1 MDLIRWGLL
10 AVILIAALV
19 MLLAWFRRYRAA
31 PEQGAPTAGA
41 LALGF
46 AVEVGDTLGIGSFA
60 PTTAMFRLFRMVPDE
75 LIPGTLIVGTLVGV
89 VLQAVIFIG
98 SVDVQPAL
106 LVSMIAL
113 ATLGAWLGAGVVARL
128 SRRRIQIGMGSAL
141 LIAAAVFAAK
151 NLGLLPADGA
161 TLALYGWRF
170 VAADFASLVLGALMT
185 IGIGMYAPTMI
196 VLSLLG
202 MHQLA
207 AFPIMMGA
215 CALLQAVAG
224 LRFIDSGRYA
234 QRASLSLSIGGIF
247 GVLLAAFVVKSLPL
261 EWLRWLVVVVVV
273 IAATLMLR
281 AAFGATRLSPQPSA

>member
-1 MDLIRWGLL
+1 
-10 AVILIAALV
+10 
-19 MLLAWFRRYRAA
+19 
-31 PEQGAPTAGA
+31 
-41 LALGF
+41 
-46 AVEVGDTLGIGSFA
+46 
-60 PTTAMFRLFRMVPDE
+60 
-75 LIPGTLIVGTLVGV
+75 
-89 VLQAVIFIG
+89 VLQAAIFIG

-106 LVSMIAL
+106 LISMIVL

-128 SRRRIQIGMGSAL
+128 SKRRIQLGMGSAL
-141 LIAAAVFAAK
+141 LVAAAVFAAK

-170 VAADFASLVLGALMT
+170 VVADLASLVLGALMT

-224 LRFIDSGRYA
+224 LRFIDSAKFA
-234 QRASLSLSIGGIF
+234 QSASVSLSIAGIF

-261 EWLRWLVVVVVV
+261 EALRWLVVVVVV

-281 AAFGATRLSPQPSA
+281 AGLGRSEVSPRPSA

>member
-1 MDLIRWGLL
+1 MNGIRVGLL
-10 AVILIAALV
+10 AAILIAALV
-19 MLLAWFRRYRAA
+19 MLIAWFRRRSAA
-31 PEQGAPTAGA
+31 PEQGAPTPGA

-46 AVEVGDTLGIGSFA
+46 AVEFGDTLGIGSFA
-60 PTTAMFRLFRMVPDE
+60 PTTAMFKLFRMVPDE

-98 SVDVQPAL
+98 SVDVQPSL
-106 LVSMIAL
+106 LVSMIGL

-128 SRRRIQIGMGSAL
+128 SKRRIQLAMGSAL
-141 LIAAAVFAAK
+141 LVAATVFAAK
-151 NLGLLPADGA
+151 NLGWLPPDGA
-161 TLALYGWRF
+161 ALALDGWRF
-170 VAADFASLVLGALMT
+170 AVADLASLVLGALMT

-202 MHQLA
+202 MHTLA

-224 LRFIDSGRYA
+224 LRFIGAAKFA
-234 QRASLSLSIGGIF
+234 QSVSLSLSLSGVF
-247 GVLLAAFVVKSLPL
+247 GVLLAAFVVKSLSL

-273 IAATLMLR
+273 VAATLMLR
-281 AAFGATRLSPQPSA
+281 AALGAARVSPQPSA